1 MNRFVWLAIASV
13 LADFPLLRPAAAE
26 TWPDQPIHIVVPFTA
41 GSATDVVARIVAAE
55 MARSLGQ
62 PVIVDNR
69 PGAGGTIGAGHVARA
84 EPSGYTLLAN
94 SSAHTVNPAIYPD
107 MTYDARVDL
116 RAITMLA
123 QQPNILVAAP
133 SKDWK
138 TAADYAQAATA
149 EPGKLTYATA
159 GTGSGTHLNAEKF
172 RLSAQIGMVHVPY
185 RGTPEALRDTM
196 AGETDLCFCPIVA
209 ALPLIKQGRV
219 VALANGSPRRA
230 SVLPDLA
237 TTEEQGFPDSGYTFW
252 IGLFAPA
259 GTPRRVI
266 DRLNAEA
273 KKALESPEVRERL
286 QELGTDP
293 SPTTSQELER
303 IIRWEIRDNTDLA
316 KKAAIRLQ

>member
-1 MNRFVWLAIASV
+1 MNRFVLLAIASV

-133 SKDWK
+133 SKGWK

-172 RLSAQIGMVHVPY
+172 RLSAQIGVVHVPY

-209 ALPLIKQGRV
+209 ALPMIKQGRV

-230 SVLPDLA
+230 SVMPDLA

-273 KKALESPEVRERL
+273 KRALESPEVRERL

>member
-133 SKDWK
+133 SKGWK

-172 RLSAQIGMVHVPY
+172 RLSAQIGVVHVPY

>member
-1 MNRFVWLAIASV
+1 MNRFVLLAIASV

-55 MARSLGQ
+55 MARNLGQ

-107 MTYDARVDL
+107 MTYDTRVDL

-133 SKDWK
+133 SKGWK

-172 RLSAQIGMVHVPY
+172 RLSAQIGVVHVPY

-209 ALPLIKQGRV
+209 ALPMIKQGRV

-230 SVLPDLA
+230 SVLPDIA

-273 KKALESPEVRERL
+273 KRALESPEVRERL

>member
-133 SKDWK
+133 SKGWK

-172 RLSAQIGMVHVPY
+172 RLSAQIGVVHVPY

-209 ALPLIKQGRV
+209 ALPMIKQGRV

-273 KKALESPEVRERL
+273 KRALESPEVRERL
-286 QELGTDP
+286 QELGTDT

>member
-1 MNRFVWLAIASV
+1 MNRFIFFAIASV
-13 LADFPLLRPAAAE
+13 LADFPFLQPAAAE
-26 TWPDQPIHIVVPFTA
+26 TWPDQPIHIVVPFTP

-55 MARSLGQ
+55 MAKSLGQ

-69 PGAGGTIGAGHVARA
+69 PGAGGTIGAGQVARA

-107 MTYDARVDL
+107 MTFDTRVDL
-116 RAITMLA
+116 RAVTLLA

-133 SKDWK
+133 SKGWK
-138 TAADYAQAATA
+138 TAADYAHAAAA

-159 GTGSGTHLNAEKF
+159 GTGSGTHMNAEKF
-172 RLSAQIGMVHVPY
+172 RLSAQIGVVHVPY

-196 AGETDLCFCPIVA
+196 NGETDLCFCPIVA
-209 ALPLIKQGRV
+209 ALPMIKQGRV
-219 VALANGSPRRA
+219 VALANGSPRRS

-237 TTEEQGFPDSGYTFW
+237 TTEEQGFADSGYTFW
-252 IGLFAPA
+252 IGLFVPA
-259 GTPRRVI
+259 GTPRTVI

-273 KKALESPEVRERL
+273 KRALESPEVRERL

-303 IIRWEIRDNTDLA
+303 IIRWEIRDNIELA

>member
-1 MNRFVWLAIASV
+1 MNRFVLLAIASV
-13 LADFPLLRPAAAE
+13 LAGFPFLRPAAAE

-55 MARSLGQ
+55 MARNLGQ

-107 MTYDARVDL
+107 MTYDTRVDL

-133 SKDWK
+133 SKGWK
-138 TAADYAQAATA
+138 TAVDYAQAATA

-172 RLSAQIGMVHVPY
+172 RLSAQIGVVHVPY

-209 ALPLIKQGRV
+209 ALPMIKQGRV

-252 IGLFAPA
+252 IGLLPPPA
-259 GTPRRVI
+259 RR
-266 DRLNAEA
+266 
-273 KKALESPEVRERL
+273 
-286 QELGTDP
+286 GG
-293 SPTTSQELER
+293 
-303 IIRWEIRDNTDLA
+303 
-316 KKAAIRLQ
+316 

>member
-1 MNRFVWLAIASV
+1 MNRFVLLAIASV

-26 TWPDQPIHIVVPFTA
+26 TWPDQPIHIIVPFMA
-41 GSATDVVARIVAAE
+41 GSATDVVTRIVAAE
-55 MARSLGQ
+55 MARNLGQ

-69 PGAGGTIGAGHVARA
+69 PGAGGMIGAGHVARA
-84 EPSGYTLLAN
+84 QPSGYTLLAN

-107 MTYDARVDL
+107 MTYDTRVDL

-133 SKDWK
+133 SKGWK
-138 TAADYAQAATA
+138 TAVDYAQAATA

-172 RLSAQIGMVHVPY
+172 RLSAQIGVVHVPY

-209 ALPLIKQGRV
+209 ALPMIKQGRV
-219 VALANGSPRRA
+219 AALANGSPRRA

-237 TTEEQGFPDSGYTFW
+237 TTEEQGFPGSGYTFW

-293 SPTTSQELER
+293 SPHHIAGARADHQVGDSG
-303 IIRWEIRDNTDLA
+303 
-316 KKAAIRLQ
+316 